1 MSRGVWQA
9 TVHGVAESDTTD
21 HVYTDLLQEAY
32 LEPSGATL
40 GKMQDVHV
48 LGVSEEKTI
57 QMLLAYT
64 DKDIN
69 DPGNQGGLPGGG
81 SA

>member
-1 MSRGVWQA
+1 MG
-9 TVHGVAESDTTD
+9 
-21 HVYTDLLQEAY
+21 LQSQTRLITCILTSCREAY

>member
-1 MSRGVWQA
+1 MG
-9 TVHGVAESDTTD
+9 
-21 HVYTDLLQEAY
+21 LQSQTRLITCILTSCREAY

-57 QMLLAYT
+57 
-64 DKDIN
+64 
-69 DPGNQGGLPGGG
+69 
-81 SA
+81 